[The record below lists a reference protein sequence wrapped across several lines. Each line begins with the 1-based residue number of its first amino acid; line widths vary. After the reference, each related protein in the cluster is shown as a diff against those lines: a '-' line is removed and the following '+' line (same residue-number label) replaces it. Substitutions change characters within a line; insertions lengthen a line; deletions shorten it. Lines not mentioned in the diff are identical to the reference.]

1 MGLLQVEQIRETL
14 QDLLSEHAVVVQVN
28 QFRNQLNI
36 VLNKPPGTVAHY
48 SALVNLLKS
57 RLGQFH
63 LDDIARI
70 KIIGRIQGSPK
81 PDWEEVID
89 LRPPNPALA
98 APVSASSA
106 PWVVAIAAGVV
117 SLLVIFSYHLG
128 RWQQQQWMQ
137 QLIGSSLAQQG
148 VTMADFKWHIEG
160 GAPFIVGVLKNY
172 SEEHLRMIQA
182 DFELLDKGGQRVGAI
197 SVQVYGLGPEET
209 WYFREPVGNQQAV
222 RARLVKLQAFH

>member
-1 MGLLQVEQIRETL
+1 MGLLQVEQIREIL
-14 QDLLSEHAVVVQVN
+14 QDVLSEHAVVVQVN

-36 VLNKPPGTVAHY
+36 VLNKSPGTVAHY
-48 SALVNLLKS
+48 SALVHLLKS

-89 LRPPNPALA
+89 LRSPNPALA
-98 APVSASSA
+98 APVYASSA

-128 RWQQQQWMQ
+128 RWQQQQRMQ
-137 QLIGSSLAQQG
+137 QLIGGSLAQQG
-148 VTMADFKWHIEG
+148 VTMADFKWHLEG
-160 GAPFIVGVLKNY
+160 GVPFIVGVLKNY
-172 SEEHLRMIQA
+172 SEDYFRMIQA
-182 DFELLDKGGQRVGAI
+182 DFELFDKAGQRVGAV

-209 WYFREPVGNQQAV
+209 WHFREPVGNYQAV
-222 RARLVKLQAFH
+222 RARLVKLQSFH